1 MGLLTCNIS
10 GLLLVFEIWIEFQAE
25 LILPALSLTVSIS
38 WIDL

>member
-10 GLLLVFEIWIEFQAE
+10 GLLLEFEIWIKFEAE
-25 LILPALSLTVSIS
+25 LILAALSLTVSIS